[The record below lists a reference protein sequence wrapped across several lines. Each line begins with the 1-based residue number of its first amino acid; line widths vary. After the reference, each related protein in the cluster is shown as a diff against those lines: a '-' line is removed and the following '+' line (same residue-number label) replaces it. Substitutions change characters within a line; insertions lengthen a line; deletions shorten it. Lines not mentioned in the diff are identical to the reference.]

1 MITDSR
7 PVIFMLISTFSL
19 SLNSL
24 LAKFLSESLSIEML
38 SFLRFL
44 LPAVLLLWL
53 MALTKWA
60 VPDRKMWQ
68 ALGVRAFCIAAS
80 QLCFLFAINRLSLV
94 ETVVLFSTGPL

>member
-24 LAKFLSESLSIEML
+24 LAKLLSESLSIEML

-44 LPAVLLLWL
+44 FPAVLLLWL

-60 VPDRKMWQ
+60 VPDRKKC
-68 ALGVRAFCIAAS
+68 GKH
-80 QLCFLFAINRLSLV
+80 
-94 ETVVLFSTGPL
+94 